1 MKLKEKVR
9 SEWGKISWPGKGTI
23 YSQVIAVVGITAIMA
38 VLITAFDMCGQWIV
52 ATATGLF

>member
-52 ATATGLF
+52 VAATVL